1 MHYDHYGIHQCCP
14 VNSMDKFTNFQ
25 RLPAELRNI
34 IWEFSL
40 PEPRVY
46 EILDAPNSKRKTP
59 PHEGLMFANIH
70 PEPPPALAAV
80 CHESRSFVL
89 HNYKPLTLG
98 RTTKYI
104 DLSRDILLLE
114 PYLLIKRLHRTLH
127 FMSQIS
133 FLRDNIN
140 RLALGTSYGIYTGIC
155 HPVLSW
161 KVSKTNMGKLLTNL
175 AKFPRLK
182 VLIFIVHQEFQFE
195 FDFRFPGTMTPIPNY
210 PLQHSVSTT
219 LQPLFTSGP
228 SATGFPS
235 PISSV
240 SSSIILPSR
249 SSSSNPIPTLAEPAS
264 NGLHFYSTVSNSSSN
279 NNTIA
284 TPGDLYKPPYSSPL
298 SFPSL
303 LPLSPPYSLFSPQD
317 CHLPPPL
324 PPFPLFLQQQQ
335 QHQHQQPQPSQPQ
348 RRQLVHQAYRF
359 KFDIEANINHAPRR
373 PHLNELLY
381 YPLDIDKE
389 DDGDGE
395 NFDYYNFSGG
405 GNGGSSNSNGNSGWT
420 NNDHDDDY
428 DDDEDVR
435 GDVNRVGGGRAGGG
449 GDRGGG
455 SGGEWSDPWPTND
468 DWRRFRQRFQ
478 KAVRQS
484 LEVMERHR
492 LACLATAEAAKVA
505 DGGEKHSA
513 KGGKE
518 SSASGRRK
526 KTGKGTTTT
535 TTTKAA
541 EKNSWSGRASRE
553 AEWEWERQWERERE
567 PLRAGLEGRI
577 GKHATRIRVPAI
589 KGASLLWRYTRGG
602 SRQSRGEI
610 RHWMMTLDGIDRK
623 QQISERRPRAWKQV
637 RRGKKT
643 QLDSVVVTVILVVIT
658 ALDFKNKAYAHLN
671 APEDPK
677 GLNT

>member
-1 MHYDHYGIHQCCP
+1 MHYNHHGIHQCYP
-14 VNSMDKFTNFQ
+14 ANSMDKFTNFQ

-89 HNYKPLTLG
+89 HHYKPLTLG

-104 DLSRDILLLE
+104 DLSRDVLLLE

-140 RLALGTSYGIYTGIC
+140 RLALGTSYGIYTGIY

-195 FDFRFPGTMTPIPNY
+195 FDFRFPGTLTSIPNY

-219 LQPLFTSGP
+219 LQPLFTSVP
-228 SATGFPS
+228 SATGFPY

-240 SSSIILPSR
+240 SSSVILPSR

-264 NGLHFYSTVSNSSSN
+264 NGLHFYSTVSNSSSSSSN
-279 NNTIA
+279 KNTIA
-284 TPGDLYKPPYSSPL
+284 TPGNRYKLPYSSPL
-298 SFPSL
+298 LFPSL
-303 LPLSPPYSLFSPQD
+303 PSLPPPYPNPQDSHLPL
-317 CHLPPPL
+317 PL
-324 PPFPLFLQQQQ
+324 PPFPLLLQQQH
-335 QHQHQQPQPSQPQ
+335 QHQHQQPQPSQSQ
-348 RRQLVHQAYRF
+348 RPQLVHQAYRF

-381 YPLDIDKE
+381 YPLDVDKE

-395 NFDYYNFSGG
+395 NFDYYNFSEGG
-405 GNGGSSNSNGNSGWT
+405 GGRSSNGNGNSEWT
-420 NNDHDDDY
+420 NNDHND

-435 GDVNRVGGGRAGGG
+435 GDVNRVGGGRGGGRGGG
-449 GDRGGG
+449 GRGGG

-492 LACLATAEAAKVA
+492 LACLAAAEAAKVA

-518 SSASGRRK
+518 SNASGRRK
-526 KTGKGTTTT
+526 KTGKGTTT

-567 PLRAGLEGRI
+567 PWRAGLEGRT

-602 SRQSRGEI
+602 QFRGI
-610 RHWMMTLDGIDRK
+610 R
-623 QQISERRPRAWKQV
+623 ERRPRAWKQV
-637 RRGKKT
+637 CRGKKT
-643 QLDSVVVTVILVVIT
+643 QLDCVVVTMILVVIT
-658 ALDFKNKAYAHLN
+658 ALDIN
-671 APEDPK
+671 
-677 GLNT
+677 